1 MHYKYDFY
9 PNSQN
14 FHKNF
19 KNFMAFLL
27 KDCSINKST
36 IKSTTQPKTN
46 EILLSTLNTPPNS
59 NPTLSSML
67 PYMPMQNIMK
77 GKSKGGKKRVT
88 PLVW

>member
-36 IKSTTQPKTN
+36 IKLTTQPKKNWNSPINTKHTPKLKPNIVLNVALYANAKYN
-46 EILLSTLNTPPNS
+46 E
-59 NPTLSSML
+59 
-67 PYMPMQNIMK
+67 
-77 GKSKGGKKRVT
+77 GKE
-88 PLVW
+88 